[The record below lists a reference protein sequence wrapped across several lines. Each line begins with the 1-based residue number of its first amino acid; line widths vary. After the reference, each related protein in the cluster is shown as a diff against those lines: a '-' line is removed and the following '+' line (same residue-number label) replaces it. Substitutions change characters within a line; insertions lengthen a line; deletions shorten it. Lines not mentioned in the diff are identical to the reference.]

1 MKKNVVKLLTLVVL
15 FGVLTMIT
23 GCDGGNSKFMGNW
36 VQVDDPSA
44 WMKIYKNGE
53 AIIVDCGDGKFPA
66 TFKDGLLHIS
76 MGFGEVTAFYDEK
89 SDEMVLTG
97 FGKSYRFKRK

>member
-1 MKKNVVKLLTLVVL
+1 MKKDTVKLLALVVL

-23 GCDGGNSKFMGNW
+23 GCDGGSSKFMGNW
-36 VQVDDPSA
+36 VQVDDPSE

-53 AIIVDCGDGKFPA
+53 TIVVDCSDGKFPA

-76 MGFGEVTAFYDEK
+76 TGFGEVTAFYDEK
-89 SDEMVLTG
+89 TKEMVVTS